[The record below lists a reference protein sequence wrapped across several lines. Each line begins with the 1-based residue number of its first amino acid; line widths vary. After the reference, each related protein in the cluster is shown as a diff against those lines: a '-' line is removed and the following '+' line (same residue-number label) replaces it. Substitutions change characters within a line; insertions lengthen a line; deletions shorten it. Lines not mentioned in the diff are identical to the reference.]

1 MKVLD
6 QLIRDAET
14 LSPDDQLRLAARL
27 VERARQSCT
36 PRVSRRKWRDIH
48 GAAKPS
54 MFGEDAQAWVN
65 RTRRESDEQ
74 RRKAMEA

>member
-1 MKVLD
+1 MLD

-14 LSPDDQLRLAARL
+14 VSPDDQLRLAAHL
-27 VERARQSCT
+27 VERARQLCT
-36 PRVSRRKWRDIH
+36 PRTSRRKWRDIR

-54 MFGEDAQAWVN
+54 MFGEDAQAWVT

-74 RRKAMEA
+74 RQKAIDE